1 MWFDSRPQ
9 KLLTMNI
16 AIAPCSSSADH
27 GGEEKKG
34 KERGGGV
41 RGRRG
46 RARVRAEA
54 RGVGFMEG
62 KRRERGG
69 CRWRPQPRRHVR
81 AVLSLRTGE
90 EESDRS

>member
-1 MWFDSRPQ
+1 
-9 KLLTMNI
+9 MNM
-16 AIAPCSSSADH
+16 ATAPCSSSAGH

-34 KERGGGV
+34 KERGGGA

-62 KRRERGG
+62 KKE
-69 CRWRPQPRRHVR
+69 
-81 AVLSLRTGE
+81 GE
-90 EESDRS
+90 GWL